1 MINKEDIIKE
11 LIEMGVEVDSKI
23 IEKKLKEIYVN
34 EGFALTKEISFMQK
48 YNFRFLLI
56 PLLFDLLLLFILIL
70 NGKSFFNTMIIAI
83 ILGAIIIIDELINK
97 LKIKSLKNKIEEINM
112 QMNK

>member
-97 LKIKSLKNKIEEINM
+97 LKIKSLKSKIEEINI

>member
-11 LIEMGVEVDSKI
+11 LIGMGAEVDSKI
-23 IEKKLKEIYVN
+23 IEKKLKKIYVN
-34 EGFALTKEISFMQK
+34 EGSALTKEISFIQK

-56 PLLFDLLLLFILIL
+56 PLIFDLLLLFMLIL
-70 NGKSFFNTMIIAI
+70 NGKGFFNTILIAI
-83 ILGAIIIIDELINK
+83 ILSAIIIIDELINK

>member
-11 LIEMGVEVDSKI
+11 LIEIGAEVDSKI

-97 LKIKSLKNKIEEINM
+97 LKIKSLKSKIEEINI

>member
-11 LIEMGVEVDSKI
+11 LIEMGMEVDSRT
-23 IEKKLKEIYVN
+23 IEKTLKEIYFN
-34 EGFALTKEISFMQK
+34 NNLTLSEEINFIQK

-56 PLLFDLLLLFILIL
+56 PLLFDLVLLFMLIL

>member
-11 LIEMGVEVDSKI
+11 LIEMGAGVDSKI
-23 IEKKLKEIYVN
+23 IEKKLKKIYVN

-48 YNFRFLLI
+48 HNFRFLLI

-97 LKIKSLKNKIEEINM
+97 LKIKSLKSKIEEINI

>member
-11 LIEMGVEVDSKI
+11 LIEMGAEVDSKI

-34 EGFALTKEISFMQK
+34 EGFALTKEISFIQK

-56 PLLFDLLLLFILIL
+56 PLLFDLLLLFMLIL
-70 NGKSFFNTMIIAI
+70 NGKSFFNTIIIAI
-83 ILGAIIIIDELINK
+83 VLSGIIIIDELINK
-97 LKIKSLKNKIEEINM
+97 LKIKSLKSKIEEINI

>member
-11 LIEMGVEVDSKI
+11 LIEMGAEVDSKI

-97 LKIKSLKNKIEEINM
+97 LKIKSLKSKIEEINI